1 MWPMGARSIVRA
13 SLVLALTACGQPLPP
28 GAAPQDEPGRGSLLI
43 HGTGDVGLDPRQIPG
58 TATRGYGWAWTG
70 LRGLFVRDDLT
81 VVNLECPVT
90 DHVAPAPKPVTF
102 RCDPRALP
110 AARRAGVDVVSQ
122 ANNHAA
128 DQGVAGLL
136 DSAAR
141 IRAADLVS
149 VGTGGD
155 RSEALEVA
163 TVRREGWTVAVLGID
178 QVADPGSVAG
188 ARRPGTAPGREMGR
202 VTAVLAAASISSDLV
217 IVMVHWGLEGSAE
230 PSPLQVRQAHRM
242 IDAGADV
249 IFGSHA
255 HRLHPLEIYRGRPI
269 FYGLGNTVW
278 PLADGASGGIG
289 EVLVR
294 PDGSIEARLRPVRQV
309 AHGYPVLAVE

>member
-1 MWPMGARSIVRA
+1 MWPRGTRSIVRA
-13 SLVLALTACGQPLPP
+13 SLVLALTACGQPLRPAAVPP
-28 GAAPQDEPGRGSLLI
+28 SEPGRGSLLI

-58 TATRGYGWAWTG
+58 LATRGYGWVWKG
-70 LRGLFVRDDLT
+70 LDGLFVRDDLT

-90 DHVAPAPKPVTF
+90 DHVASVAKPVTF

-141 IRAADLVS
+141 IRAAGLGS

-188 ARRPGTAPGREMGR
+188 VRRPGTAPGRELGR
-202 VTAVLAAASISSDLV
+202 VTRAITAASITSDLV
-217 IVMVHWGLEGSAE
+217 IVMVHWGVEGSAA
-230 PSPLQVRQAHRM
+230 PSRLQVRQAHRM

-255 HRLHPLEIYRGRPI
+255 HRLHPLEMYRGRPI

-278 PLADGASGGIG
+278 PRADGASGGIG

-294 PDGSIEARLRPVRQV
+294 PDGSIEARIRPVRQI
-309 AHGYPVLAVE
+309 AHGHPVLAGA